1 MAAAAWL
8 SKSTRVL
15 SSMLSVV
22 WLVLLLDVVG
32 VRHSLV
38 LMSRIMYSPATC
50 LGTTLMKDINTGDYE
65 KVWSTMKATPLIILN
80 NLDS

>member
-8 SKSTRVL
+8 SKSSRVL

-22 WLVLLLDVVG
+22 WLVLLLDVGG
-32 VRHSLV
+32 VRHLLV
-38 LMSRIMYSPATC
+38 LISGIMYTLSTG

-65 KVWSTMKATPLIILN
+65 KVWSIMKATPLIILN
-80 NLDS
+80 NLYG